1 MSGWV
6 LVFGEYG
13 LLPPRGEKDAVDE
26 FFADKL
32 KSPITLMTG
41 QAIVIKL
48 PLVNGE
54 RWNGR
59 EHA

>member
-6 LVFGEYG
+6 LVFDEYG

-26 FFADKL
+26 FFADKPE
-32 KSPITLMTG
+32 SPSPLMTG

-48 PLVNGE
+48 PPVNSE